1 MRYRVTSGGRPAE
14 KSVTYWSMRATEGEF
29 VASREVDDM
38 RWLPLDSARTLLTSA
53 SDRNVLDSFV
63 LSPRDTR
70 PLLLVRHAA
79 TATPARRLKRHAI
92 PPGLSKSG
100 RAQAQALVPVLE
112 GLGVTRLLSADLPAC
127 AQTLA
132 PFAAS
137 SGVAV
142 RREALLTGDGFS
154 ANEHEAADEV
164 RRDAAARETVVVCGQ
179 QRVIAG
185 LLTTLGEGRESA
197 ALGDR
202 GAQGRLVAAAPPRRR
217 DQRVRAARARRM
229 TTNRRRRRQGAW
241 MKSHLEIEAKYDVAD
256 GQPLPDLAN
265 VGQVDS
271 VAAADEMVLTAT
283 YFDTPAHSLSSA
295 GATLRRRTGGEDDGW
310 HLKLSVADGERL
322 EVHRPLGRAQTP
334 PAALTSLVRAFLGPG
349 RPRRR
354 RDGSRLGVRSI
365 GCSTPKAGRLPSSPT
380 TR

>member
-1 MRYRVTSGGRPAE
+1 M
-14 KSVTYWSMRATEGEF
+14 
-29 VASREVDDM
+29 
-38 RWLPLDSARTLLTSA
+38 
-53 SDRNVLDSFV
+53 
-63 LSPRDTR
+63 
-70 PLLLVRHAA
+70 RHAA
-79 TATPARRLKRHAI
+79 TATPAGRLKRHAL

-154 ANEHEAADEV
+154 GNEQEAADEV

-185 LLTTLGEGRESA
+185 LLTTW
-197 ALGDR
+197 
-202 GAQGRLVAAAPPRRR
+202 
-217 DQRVRAARARRM
+217 ARARESHRPRRPRCARAAGGCC
-229 TTNRRRRRQGAW
+229 TTATARSARTSGTSPPHDDEPHDDNGAW

-265 VGQVDS
+265 VGPVDS

-322 EVHRPLGRAQTP
+322 EVHRPLGRSQTP
-334 PAALTSLVRAFLGPG
+334 PAALTSWCAPSSARTTSAPS
-349 RPRRR
+349 RR
-354 RDGSRLGVRSI
+354 SRLGVRSI